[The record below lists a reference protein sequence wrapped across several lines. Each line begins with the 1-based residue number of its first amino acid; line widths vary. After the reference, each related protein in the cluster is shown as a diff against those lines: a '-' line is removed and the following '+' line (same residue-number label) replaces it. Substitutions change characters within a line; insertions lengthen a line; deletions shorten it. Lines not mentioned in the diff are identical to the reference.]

1 MNIFFHFKRKSIRRF
16 LLKFH
21 AKAWLI
27 LYCEW
32 RKKTSCWYLKW
43 KRRFLTLLNFSLC
56 RVLYQILSFHE
67 EVVKTFT
74 YLLRAFFSMKIIFY
88 WSNRFKELT
97 LTYKTI
103 QRKSQL
109 LNQIIIPV
117 FFIRNPSVLELFLIQ
132 CVKNPQV
139 LLYLLFVWISKKLIN
154 AELV

>member
-1 MNIFFHFKRKSIRRF
+1 MIDFILWMKKENFMLIPKVEKAVSHFIEFFALS
-16 LLKFH
+16 
-21 AKAWLI
+21 
-27 LYCEW
+27 
-32 RKKTSCWYLKW
+32 
-43 KRRFLTLLNFSLC
+43 
-56 RVLYQILSFHE
+56 RVLSNIKLPGGSRKNIHLPF
-67 EVVKTFT
+67 KG
-74 YLLRAFFSMKIIFY
+74 LFSMKIIFY

-117 FFIRNPSVLELFLIQ
+117 FFIRNPSVLKLFLIQ

-139 LLYLLFVWISKKLIN
+139 LLNLLFVWISKKLIN